1 MPLHFVTHAACFSSI
16 ITYRTTVRN
25 IKLVQIILFWL
36 ASCVNTNVLC
46 INYLYQCIEVG
57 AMKQR
62 SILWHAAGFAAATL
76 GGTILHF
83 LYDWAGQNIL
93 ASPFSGINES
103 TWEHMKLLFWPLVF
117 FAFIQWPFFK
127 AQGNYWCVKLEEVL
141 LGLALIPVLFY
152 SYNGVFGK
160 SPDWVNIAIFYVTA
174 ALVFSFERRAF
185 KKSQQQCNYPWLA
198 VGAICLIGVLFVV
211 FAFAPP
217 HIPLFRDPLT
227 GTYGIG
233 S

>member
-1 MPLHFVTHAACFSSI
+1 
-16 ITYRTTVRN
+16 
-25 IKLVQIILFWL
+25 
-36 ASCVNTNVLC
+36 
-46 INYLYQCIEVG
+46 
-57 AMKQR
+57 MKQR

-117 FAFIQWPFFK
+117 FAFIQRPFFK

-160 SPDWVNIAIFYVTA
+160 SPDWVNIAIFLSLPHWSSLSSGGHSKRA
-174 ALVFSFERRAF
+174 SSNAIILGLPLV
-185 KKSQQQCNYPWLA
+185 Q
-198 VGAICLIGVLFVV
+198 
-211 FAFAPP
+211 FA
-217 HIPLFRDPLT
+217 
-227 GTYGIG
+227 
-233 S
+233 